1 MKKQTIGFILL
12 CIILTTTVIY
22 SIVITKKYQSVKMQ
36 DRTSFSDTEMQNK
49 IDSLTDELVIAKSE
63 LQAIEKN
70 NENEV
75 ISAAE
80 TFLSTYYDN
89 NNYSELEQ
97 LKKIKRYVSKDVY
110 ALLQPTITDG
120 EENDYSQGLSYKTWI
135 SDMKSYY
142 KFIDSTTAN
151 VLIYCILNVQTDGA
165 DSATPFIFS
174 AKMQYENEQWIV
186 TDIQQKST
194 VRINYY

>member
-12 CIILTTTVIY
+12 CVILTTTVIY
-22 SIVITKKYQSVKMQ
+22 SIVLTKKYQSVKMQ
-36 DRTSFSDTEMQNK
+36 NRTSFSDTEMQNK

-63 LQAIEKN
+63 LQAIERN

-89 NNYSELEQ
+89 NNYSKLEQ

-110 ALLQPTITDG
+110 ALLQPTIADG
-120 EENDYSQGLSYKTWI
+120 EENDYTQGLSYKTWI

-142 KFIDSTTAN
+142 KFIDSNTAD

>member
-12 CIILTTTVIY
+12 CIFLTITTIY
-22 SIVITKKYQSVKMQ
+22 SMAITKKYQSVKMQ
-36 DRTSFSDTEMQNK
+36 NKKSYSDTEMKNK
-49 IDSLTDELVIAKSE
+49 IDSLTDELVVAKSE
-63 LQAIEKN
+63 LQAMERN

-75 ISAAE
+75 ISVAE

-97 LKKIKRYVSKDVY
+97 LKKIKRYVSKEVY
-110 ALLQPTITDG
+110 ALLQPTIADG
-120 EENDYSQGLSYKTWI
+120 EENDYSQELSYKTWI

-142 KFIDSTTAN
+142 KFIDSTTAD
-151 VLIYCILNVQTDGA
+151 VLIYCILNVQTDGV

-174 AKMQYENEQWIV
+174 AKMQYENEQWII

-194 VRINYY
+194 VRINY